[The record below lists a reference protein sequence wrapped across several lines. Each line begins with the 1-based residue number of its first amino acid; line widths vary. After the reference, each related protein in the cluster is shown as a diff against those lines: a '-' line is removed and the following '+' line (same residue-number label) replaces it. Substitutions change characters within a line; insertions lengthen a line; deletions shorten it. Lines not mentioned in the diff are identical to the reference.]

1 VQIEAVPFLGAHHG
15 GGASFRAHRMRAHDL
30 HLRHDG
36 DIGHAPRLDRDLYGG
51 AQARESG
58 SEDDDIMG
66 YLLHCLL
73 LRARL

>member
-1 VQIEAVPFLGAHHG
+1 
-15 GGASFRAHRMRAHDL
+15 MRAHDL

-36 DIGHAPRLDRDLYGG
+36 DIGHAPRLDADLYGG

-66 YLLHCLL
+66 YLLHFLL